1 MHLLFK
7 IVKKMLL
14 IFFLFQGASVRG
26 GSRVRTGRARTN
38 IASRPFEPTGVHRA
52 SSASAP
58 SVED

>member
-38 IASRPFEPTGVHRA
+38 IASRPTERAGVHGA

-58 SVED
+58 GVQD